1 MIAIL
6 GILAGAIGCYILNRK
21 RKGELE
27 ALSKEKDDLF
37 AKLTKAEQDKV
48 DSETQLN
55 DARTEISG
63 LTGELNDAR
72 TEIRSLTGELNDART
87 EISGLT
93 GELNDARTEISGLT
107 GELNDARTEI
117 RSLTGEL
124 NDARTEISGLT
135 GELND
140 ARTEI
145 RSLTGELNDARTEIS
160 GLTGELNDART
171 EISGLTGELNDA
183 RTEIRSLTGEL
194 NDARTEI
201 SGLTGELNDA
211 RTEISGLTEQVN
223 VASKQI
229 EGLTIQLIEVSESN
243 ENALKLLYLFEVSLQ
258 LSVFVIY
265 SEVSRVAYLAE
276 AYKELYKEYKEFLEE
291 VDKRTKRRLVRTGIG
306 AVMSLIPGVGIL
318 QLGADLAELADFAET
333 VVDGTA
339 ELDDVMQAVNSSLN
353 ILNSLGEFINLSE
366 IGALQSEISSDE
378 DREKVMQEYQ
388 GVFEEVF
395 RQDQGWGPK
404 EPNASDFDNFLKTL
418 IQRMKMFVDS
428 MPERERRKALD
439 RIVGNFGRF
448 GIRFHT

>member
-1 MIAIL
+1 MEILIAIL

-55 DARTEISG
+55 DARREISG
-63 LTGELNDAR
+63 LTK
-72 TEIRSLTGELNDART
+72 
-87 EISGLT
+87 
-93 GELNDARTEISGLT
+93 
-107 GELNDARTEI
+107 
-117 RSLTGEL
+117 
-124 NDARTEISGLT
+124 
-135 GELND
+135 
-140 ARTEI
+140 
-145 RSLTGELNDARTEIS
+145 
-160 GLTGELNDART
+160 
-171 EISGLTGELNDA
+171 
-183 RTEIRSLTGEL
+183 
-194 NDARTEI
+194 
-201 SGLTGELNDA
+201 
-211 RTEISGLTEQVN
+211 QVN
-223 VASKQI
+223 VASKQV
-229 EGLTIQLIEVSESN
+229 EGLTIQLSEVSESN

-306 AVMSLIPGVGIL
+306 TVMSLIPGVGIL
-318 QLGADLAELADFAET
+318 QLGADIAELADFAET

-366 IGALQSEISSDE
+366 IGVLQSEISSDE

-388 GVFEEVF
+388 SVFEEVF
-395 RQDQGWGPK
+395 RQDQGWGTK

-448 GIRFHT
+448 GIRFHKIRTDSSLPTAKD

>member
-1 MIAIL
+1 MEILIAIL

-93 GELNDARTEISGLT
+93 GELNDARTEI
-107 GELNDARTEI
+107 

-171 EISGLTGELNDA
+171 EI
-183 RTEIRSLTGEL
+183 RS
-194 NDARTEI
+194 
-201 SGLTGELNDA
+201 LTGELNDA

-318 QLGADLAELADFAET
+318 QLGADIAELADFAET

-366 IGALQSEISSDE
+366 IGVLQSEISSDE